1 MTNPFHLARWSWLVL
16 FVCVLA
22 GCDVHSAG
30 NPADDAKQWQ
40 GTWKMIAT
48 TYNGSPQAADMAWVV
63 KGDRYFIRMNGQV
76 HGDPYMFTLDPDK
89 KQISVFHHD
98 TPPGTYGGSLKG
110 IYKISGDTL
119 TVCYELTGQRYP
131 TGFDAFQGSR
141 QVLYEFRR
149 E

>member
-1 MTNPFHLARWSWLVL
+1 
-16 FVCVLA
+16 
-22 GCDVHSAG
+22 
-30 NPADDAKQWQ
+30 
-40 GTWKMIAT
+40 MIAT
-48 TYNGSPQAADMAWVV
+48 TYDGAPQAGDIAWVV
-63 KGDRYFIRMNGQV
+63 KGDRYFIRMDGQLNA
-76 HGDPYMFTLDPDK
+76 DPYMFTLDPDR

-110 IYKISGDTL
+110 IYRISGNAL

-131 TGFDAFQGSR
+131 ASFDASRGSR